1 MNHVGNILGYRLA
14 RELKLVSNESY
25 QRELAVCIER
35 PTKYWSLPPPH
46 AYQSVRVDG
55 GSPAQVLIAG

>member
-35 PTKYWSLPPPH
+35 PTKYWSLPLPMLTK
-46 AYQSVRVDG
+46 
-55 GSPAQVLIAG
+55 VLGLMGDLQPRF